1 MLEPNIFSYGAKLD
15 MIQDIYSLPVYVINL
30 DRRADRWRQ
39 FQDLSGIGVF
49 KHLRRWS
56 ATDGKTLDIS
66 GDTRISLRTRYN
78 IGRNMRRSHHEI
90 NTPGAIGASLSH
102 YRVWRDM
109 LDSGAPGCIVFED
122 DVYLDPEVIR
132 RMRSTYTH
140 ALSAEPNL
148 SMFLFGNAWIHEE
161 TAHGTPYMRIR
172 SFNGAHAYYISR
184 RCAELM
190 TANFFPIE
198 QHVEFYISLTAK
210 QHDLMIL
217 RSKNLDVK
225 YMTQITANQDS
236 DTFMGDDSCPLCFI
250 PDRPDGVYLTGQKM
264 TEMGVAVAVLLTVGI
279 GYIIGSRK
287 A

>member
-1 MLEPNIFSYGAKLD
+1 MSRQLD
-15 MIQDIYSLPVYVINL
+15 MTIQDIYDLPVYIINL

-49 KHLRRWS
+49 KNLRRWS

-66 GDTRISLRTRYN
+66 GDQRISLRTRHN

-109 LDSGAPGCIVFED
+109 LAGSAPGCIVFED

-132 RMRSTYTH
+132 HMRSTYTH
-140 ALSAEPNL
+140 APASD
-148 SMFLFGNAWIHEE
+148 MFLFGNAWVHEE
-161 TAHGTPYMRIR
+161 MAYSGPYMRVR

-184 RCAELM
+184 RCAEIM
-190 TANFFPIE
+190 VANFFPIE
-198 QHVEFYISLTAK
+198 QHVEFYVSLTAK

-217 RSKNLDVK
+217 RSKKLDVK
-225 YMTQITANQDS
+225 YMTQITAQQDS

-250 PDRPDGVYLTGQKM
+250 PDRPDGVYLTGQKIV
-264 TEMGVAVAVLLTVGI
+264 EMGVAVAVLLTVTA

>member
-1 MLEPNIFSYGAKLD
+1 MSRQLD
-15 MIQDIYSLPVYVINL
+15 MTVQDIYDLPVYVINL
-30 DRRADRWRQ
+30 DRRADRWSQ

-49 KHLRRWS
+49 KNLRRWS

-66 GDTRISLRTRYN
+66 GDERISLRTRYN

-102 YRVWRDM
+102 YRVWADM
-109 LDSGAPGCIVFED
+109 LAGGAPGCIVFED

-132 RMRSTYTH
+132 HMRSTYTH
-140 ALSAEPNL
+140 APAAD
-148 SMFLFGNAWIHEE
+148 MFLFGNAWIHEE
-161 TAHGTPYMRIR
+161 TPYEAAGQYMRIR

-184 RCAELM
+184 RCAEIM
-190 TANFFPIE
+190 VANFFPIE
-198 QHVEFYISLTAK
+198 QHVEFYVSLTAK
-210 QHDLMIL
+210 QHDLVIL
-217 RSKNLDVK
+217 RSKKLDVK
-225 YMTQITANQDS
+225 YMTQITAQQDS

-250 PDRPDGVYLTGQKM
+250 PDRPDGVYLSGKKM
-264 TEMGVAVAVLLTVGI
+264 VEMGVAVAVLLTVTA

>member
-1 MLEPNIFSYGAKLD
+1 MSRQLD
-15 MIQDIYSLPVYVINL
+15 MTIQDIYDLPVYIINL

-49 KHLRRWS
+49 KNLRRWS

-66 GDTRISLRTRYN
+66 GDQRISLRTRHN

-109 LDSGAPGCIVFED
+109 LAGSAPGCIVFED

-132 RMRSTYTH
+132 HIRSTYTH
-140 ALSAEPNL
+140 APASD
-148 SMFLFGNAWIHEE
+148 MFLFGNAWVHEE
-161 TAHGTPYMRIR
+161 TAHSGPYMRVR

-184 RCAELM
+184 RCAEIM
-190 TANFFPIE
+190 VANFFPIE
-198 QHVEFYISLTAK
+198 QHVEFYVSLTAK

-217 RSKNLDVK
+217 RSKKLDVK
-225 YMTQITANQDS
+225 YMTQITAQQDS

-250 PDRPDGVYLTGQKM
+250 PDRPDGVYLTGQKIV
-264 TEMGVAVAVLLTVGI
+264 EMGVAVAVLLTVTA